1 MKISPTKPYE
11 DEIIRETTLTRSVNE
26 ASEASQDKNNVARNA
41 NDNFILSKQ
50 ERDYFIDM
58 FPESSE
64 RLRSHKL
71 FNNNG
76 KVNSPNLYKG
86 MIVDGRV

>member
-11 DEIIRETTLTRSVNE
+11 DKIIKETAFTRNVNE
-26 ASEASQDKNNVARNA
+26 TSEASKENTNVARNA
-41 NDNFILSKQ
+41 NENFILSKQ